1 MGQISIQNVARQF
14 GTQIVLRNLSLELTT
29 GQHIGLVGPNGCGK
43 TTLVRM
49 IAGVDRPDLG
59 TITLSKGLSV
69 GYLPQEP
76 VIGEGNTL
84 HDEVGSVFD
93 DIIDLEHR
101 MHDLSDRMAA
111 CRDDAELA
119 RLMAQ
124 YDRLDEQFRI
134 AGGFTFEA
142 RLGEIMGG
150 LGFSEAD
157 YKLPMSA
164 LSGGQKCR
172 AALAK
177 LLLTESSFLLLDEP
191 TNHLDLDAVRWLE
204 KFLAGHH
211 GGALIISHDRYLL
224 DRMADRIVEI
234 EGGRAYDYPGNYSNF
249 VASKERRNLTLER
262 QYEKDR
268 EFMEKEQAFIARHLA
283 GQRTKEAQGRRTQLQ
298 RRMADGEFV
307 LEKPARR
314 RPLKIEFNPSQAAA
328 GGSTVLRADGLSKA
342 YGDKQLFSDLTLQI
356 DAGQRLGITG
366 PNGTGKTTLL
376 KILLGTVAA
385 DAGSVRVDGKL
396 GIGYYAQEVRAEVGE
411 GSVLD
416 AILESRPAWS
426 AEQGRTLLGAFGFR
440 GDSVFKPVASLSG
453 GEQSRVR
460 LIRLILS
467 SPDVLVL
474 DEPTNHLDIASREA
488 LEESLAAF
496 AGTLIA
502 VSHDRYFL
510 DRIINR
516 LLIMRPEG
524 CTVFSGNYSEYQAEV
539 ERKEAAA
546 RAASGGRAG
555 SAGGAASASR
565 TSTAQSGATARA
577 SAAARPASGAVP
589 AKSAAM
595 GNPTS
600 GGDNRAAKQA
610 KSPSGKSRTG
620 AAAAG
625 SGAETAV
632 AGVDPQRAR
641 EKARYDVHSIDQLEV
656 MLMER
661 EQQLAELNEQF
672 TRPEVFRDPEALEDV
687 QERIDALRL
696 EMALLEEVWAERAEY
711 Q

>member
-14 GTQIVLRNLSLELTT
+14 GTQIVLQNLSLELAT

-43 TTLVRM
+43 TTLMKM
-49 IAGVDRPDLG
+49 IAGVEKPDLG
-59 TITLSKGLSV
+59 TITLSRGLSV

-84 HDEVGSVFD
+84 HDEVGSVFA

-101 MHDLSDRMAA
+101 MHDVSERMAA

-124 YDRLDEQFRI
+124 YDRLDQQFRI
-134 AGGFTFEA
+134 GGGFTFEA

-150 LGFSEAD
+150 LGFTEAD

-177 LLLTESSFLLLDEP
+177 LLLTESTFLLLDEP

-268 EFMEKEQAFIARHLA
+268 EFIEKEQAFIAKHMA
-283 GQRTKEAQGRRTQLQ
+283 GQRTKEAQGRRTRLE

-314 RPLKIEFNPSQAAA
+314 RSLKIEFKPSQAAA
-328 GGSTVLRADGLSKA
+328 GGTTVLRADDLSKA
-342 YGDKQLFSDLTLQI
+342 YGDKQLFRDLKLQV

-376 KILLGTVAA
+376 KILMGAVEQDSGTV
-385 DAGSVRVDGKL
+385 RLDGKL
-396 GIGYYAQEVRAEVGE
+396 GVGYYAQEVRAHVGA

-416 AILESRPAWS
+416 AIIESRPAWS

-440 GDSVFKPVASLSG
+440 GDAVFKPLASLSG

-460 LIRLILS
+460 LIKLIFS

-474 DEPTNHLDIASREA
+474 DEPTNHLDIASRES
-488 LEESLAAF
+488 LEEALAAF
-496 AGTLIA
+496 PGTLIA

-524 CTVFSGNYSEYQAEV
+524 CTAFTGNYSEYQAEL

-546 RAASGGRAG
+546 KAAAASRSATAAAAG
-555 SAGGAASASR
+555 SAGGARSAGRTAS
-565 TSTAQSGATARA
+565 TGAPVRA
-577 SAAARPASGAVP
+577 AGGGNPASGGNNRSAKP
-589 AKSAAM
+589 AKS
-595 GNPTS
+595 PV
-600 GGDNRAAKQA
+600 
-610 KSPSGKSRTG
+610 GKSRTEAAATAAG
-620 AAAAG
+620 AAGA
-625 SGAETAV
+625 GAETAV
-632 AGVDPQRAR
+632 ANVDPQRAR
-641 EKARYDVHSIDQLEV
+641 EKAQYDAHSIDQIEV

-661 EQQLAELNEQF
+661 EQRLSELNDQF
-672 TRPEVFRDPEALEDV
+672 TRPEVFRDPEALEDL
-687 QERIDALRL
+687 QERIDGLKY